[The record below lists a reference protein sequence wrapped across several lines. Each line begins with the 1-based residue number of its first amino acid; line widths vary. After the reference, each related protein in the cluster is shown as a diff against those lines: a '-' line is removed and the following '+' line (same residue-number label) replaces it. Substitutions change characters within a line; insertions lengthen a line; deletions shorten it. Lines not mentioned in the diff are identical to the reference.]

1 MDKKEILQH
10 LNQMV
15 EDYENFIIP
24 AQDNEETIELLEYD
38 KSILLEV
45 INYIHNN

>member
-1 MDKKEILQH
+1 MDKKEMLQH

-38 KSILLEV
+38 KSILQET
-45 INYIHNN
+45 INYLNND

>member
-1 MDKKEILQH
+1 MDKKEMLQH

-38 KSILLEV
+38 KSILQET
-45 INYIHNN
+45 INYLNNN

>member
-1 MDKKEILQH
+1 MDKKEMLQH

-24 AQDNEETIELLEYD
+24 VQDNEETIELLEYE
-38 KSILLEV
+38 KSILQET
-45 INYIHNN
+45 INYLNNN

>member
-1 MDKKEILQH
+1 MLQH

-15 EDYENFIIP
+15 EDYDNFIIP

-38 KSILLEV
+38 KSILQET
-45 INYIHNN
+45 INYLNNN